1 MFKYEFREK
10 EDKCVVIEDVD
21 PKVFEQ
27 FLKYV
32 YKGKLDQQT
41 LDQFGLS
48 LWIFADKYQIDPLK
62 RLCEENMIPDLSP
75 KNVISTLL
83 LAELHH
89 IVRIRLKCIDYINS
103 HSAEV
108 LKRKD
113 QWRLLV
119 TQAPPELFSE
129 LYRDLAI
136 RKVSAEQKNANFGSK
151 RSLVE
156 TQQNYQS
163 LDRLNASRNSERDL
177 LKPKSKSGID
187 NPGSFLKVLSYI
199 SFIVVCIGFIV
210 FLGYVIYSGITLS
223 TAYLLLVIVFAIV
236 VVYICLRFRVPWC
249 KNKI

>member
-10 EDKCVVIEDVD
+10 NNLAVVIEDID
-21 PKVFEQ
+21 PKIFEQ

-41 LDQFGLS
+41 LDQYGLS

-62 RLCEENMIPDLSP
+62 RLCEENMCPELSP

-89 IVRIRLKCIDYINS
+89 IVRIRLRCIDYINT
-103 HSAEV
+103 HTAEV

-119 TQAPPELFSE
+119 TQAPPELLSE

-136 RKVSAEQKNANFGSK
+136 RKVTAEQKNVNLGSK
-151 RSLVE
+151 RSLID
-156 TQQNYQS
+156 TQQQYQS
-163 LDRLNASRNSERDL
+163 MDRLNSTRSSERDL
-177 LKPKSKSGID
+177 LKPKSRGIE
-187 NPGSFLKVLSYI
+187 NPSSFLKVLSYI

-223 TAYLLLVIVFAIV
+223 TVYLLLVVVFAIV
-236 VVYICLRFRVPWC
+236 VVYICLRFRVSWC
-249 KNKI
+249 RNKI